1 VAENLAFVA
10 MTSGRLY
17 ALFLLARALL
27 KTIFKRFWGGGVSGL
42 SLFEANFEAEH
53 LSKVD
58 AAERALLP
66 TFSRCIA
73 CGLCNRGDGARMAE
87 SQGAYPGTMALMLAS
102 SRSLPDFPAA
112 SEALAWIT
120 DDELAEKE
128 RICPAR
134 VPMRRVAAFIRAR
147 A

>member
-1 VAENLAFVA
+1 

-17 ALFLLARALL
+17 ALFLLATALL
-27 KTIFKRFWGGGVSGL
+27 KTILKRIFGRGIGGL
-42 SLFEANFEAEH
+42 ALFEANFEAEH

-58 AAERALLP
+58 AVERAELP
-66 TFSRCIA
+66 NFSRCIA
-73 CGLCNRGDGARMAE
+73 CGRCNRGDGARIAR
-87 SQGAYPGTMALMLAS
+87 SHGAYPGTMSLMLAS
-102 SRSLPDFPAA
+102 SRSLPDFPVA
-112 SEALAWIT
+112 SEALRWIS

-128 RICPAR
+128 LLCPVD

>member
-1 VAENLAFVA
+1 

-17 ALFLLARALL
+17 ALFLLAQALL
-27 KTIFKRFWGGGVSGL
+27 KTIFKRIFKGGLGGL
-42 SLFEANFEAEH
+42 ALFEANFEAEH

-58 AAERALLP
+58 AVERIEMP

-73 CGLCNRGDGARMAE
+73 CGRCNRGDGARIAR
-87 SQGAYPGTMALMLAS
+87 SHGAYPGTMSLMLAS
-102 SRSLPDFPAA
+102 SRSLPDFPVAG
-112 SEALAWIT
+112 EALRWIT

-128 RICPAR
+128 RLCPAL
-134 VPMRRVAAFIRAR
+134 VPMRRIAAFIRAR

>member
-1 VAENLAFVA
+1 

-17 ALFLLARALL
+17 ALFLLAQALI
-27 KTIFKRFWGGGVSGL
+27 KTIVKRLLGRGPSGL
-42 SLFEANFEAEH
+42 ALFEANFEAEH

-58 AAERALLP
+58 AAERAELP

-73 CGLCNRGDGARMAE
+73 CGRCNRGDGARMAR
-87 SQGAYPGTMALMLAS
+87 SHGAYPGTMALMLAS
-102 SRSLPDFPAA
+102 SRSFPDFRAA
-112 SEALAWIT
+112 SEALLWIS

-128 RICPAR
+128 TLCPVE
-134 VPMRRVAAFIRAR
+134 VPMRRIAAFIRSR